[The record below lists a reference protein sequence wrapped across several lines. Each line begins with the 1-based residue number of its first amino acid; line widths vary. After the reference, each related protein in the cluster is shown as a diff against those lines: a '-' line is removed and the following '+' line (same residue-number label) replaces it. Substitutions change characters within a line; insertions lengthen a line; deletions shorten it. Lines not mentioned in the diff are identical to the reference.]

1 MMIKKSGSGL
11 IAALALGFCVGI
23 FLPEVVQSSDEDPAI
38 VRGKI
43 GIQIS
48 NEKRSVLAKKR
59 NRITTEDRL
68 QVYVSPEFDSYIY
81 VINSNKKTAQ
91 LLNPKLDGQ
100 TTSGKLKKYPGPDQ
114 YYQFDADSEIEFI
127 TIVVSPNKMSNIENL
142 FAASEVSYDSWSDQ
156 EGEMVEASQAIASKE
171 VNKETQKGGVVQPQS
186 DGFRS
191 SGNFLDK
198 IPTRKG
204 KSFLIKKYE
213 FHVYNAKK

>member
-38 VRGKI
+38 VKGKI

-91 LLNPKLDGQ
+91 LLNPKLGGQ
-100 TTSGKLKKYPGPDQ
+100 TTSGKLKKYPAPNQ
-114 YYQFDADSEIEFI
+114 FYQFDQDSDVEFI
-127 TIVVSPNKMSNIENL
+127 TIVVSPNKMSAIEDL
-142 FAASEVSYDSWSDQ
+142 FAASEVSHDSWSDQ
-156 EGEMVEASQAIASKE
+156 EGKMVEASKAIVGKG
-171 VNKETQKGGVVQPQS
+171 VGQETQKGGVVQAQGE
-186 DGFRS
+186 GFRS
-191 SGNFLDK
+191 AGNFLDK

-204 KSFLIKKYE
+204 KSFLIKKFE
-213 FHVYNAKK
+213 FQVFNAKK

>member
-1 MMIKKSGSGL
+1 MMIKRSGSGL
-11 IAALALGFCVGI
+11 MAALVLGFCVGI
-23 FLPEVVQSSDEDPAI
+23 FSPEAVQSSDDGAAI

-48 NEKRSVLAKKR
+48 NEKGSVLARKR

-100 TTSGKLKKYPGPDQ
+100 TASGKLNKYPGPDQ
-114 YYQFDADSEIEFI
+114 YYQFDADSDIEFI
-127 TIVVSPNKMSNIENL
+127 TIVVSPNKMTHIEDL
-142 FAASEVSYDSWSDQ
+142 FAASEVSHDSWSDQ
-156 EGEMVEASQAIASKE
+156 EGEMVEASKAISSME
-171 VNKETQKGGVVQPQS
+171 VRKETQKGGVVQPLNQ
-186 DGFRS
+186 GFRS
-191 SGNFLDK
+191 SGSFLDK

-204 KSFLIKKYE
+204 KLFLIKKYE
-213 FHVYNAKK
+213 FHVFDAKK